1 MAVYRD
7 GLTRLESLPEAV
19 ELLRNRAA
27 IELGA
32 AGVRYRQGRFEDA
45 LEFAELAG
53 TRAEAADDRRR
64 LAHAFRLMAV
74 SYNELGRSD
83 GVAYSERALA
93 IYEALG
99 DFAGMGHTLNNLGI
113 GFYYAG
119 RWDEAVASYRRGRD
133 ALERAGDVVG
143 EATLANNEGE
153 ILSDQGRLDDAE
165 APFRHFGRVSGAA
178 GYALGEGVAFNN
190 LARLAARRGAFDGA
204 HALFASAVAV
214 FERIG
219 SAAMLLEARAR
230 EVECLVFQG
239 RHAEAI
245 ALLDSLEP
253 GGGTEM
259 TAILLERMRGFAL
272 CQARRPDEGRT
283 HLEQSLA
290 LSRTVGSDYETALSL
305 RALAETGG
313 SGPEEAAD
321 ETFARLGVVNLPHV
335 PLP

>member
-1 MAVYRD
+1 
-7 GLTRLESLPEAV
+7 
-19 ELLRNRAA
+19 
-27 IELGA
+27 
-32 AGVRYRQGRFEDA
+32 
-45 LEFAELAG
+45 
-53 TRAEAADDRRR
+53 
-64 LAHAFRLMAV
+64 MAV

-83 GVAYSERALA
+83 GIAYSERALA
-93 IYEALG
+93 IYEELG

-119 RWDEAVASYRRGRD
+119 RWDEAVASYRRGRE
-133 ALERAGDVVG
+133 ALDRAGDVVG

-153 ILSDQGRLDDAE
+153 ILSDQGRLEDAE

-178 GYALGEGVAFNN
+178 GYALGEGAAFDN
-190 LARLAARRGAFDGA
+190 LARLEARRGSFDAA

-245 ALLDSLEP
+245 ALLESLEP

-259 TAILLERMRGFAL
+259 TAVLLERMRGYAL

-283 HLEQSLA
+283 YLEHSLA

-305 RALAETGG
+305 RALADTGG
-313 SGPEEAAD
+313 SGRDEAA
-321 ETFARLGVVNLPHV
+321 EQTFARLGIVNLPHV